1 MGPDI
6 LAATNT
12 RDWYGTWSADERR
25 VVIND
30 LRRPLEDNIVRTNVW
45 DKAEAM
51 FAVRTSGFTADGFED
66 ASGTYGGRPVWAFTN
81 LRKAS
86 E

>member
-30 LRRPLEDNIVRTNVW
+30 LRRPLDDAVEVIDVLS
-45 DKAEAM
+45 AGEAL
-51 FAVRTSGFTADGFED
+51 AVIGYAGFTADGFED

-81 LRKAS
+81 LRKAGQ
-86 E
+86 